1 MESDAGKPLHTG
13 GWNRLKNL
21 AGWGAFSA
29 APDTSFNSGII
40 RERPILLTPV
50 RAGGNLEIGQPS
62 RLRKE
67 ETMFRSIGP
76 WEIGLILLIILIVFG
91 VGKLPQVG
99 GAIGRALREFRK
111 SQKGEDDAK
120 ATKPD
125 EAGDDK
131 PQEPKS

>member
-1 MESDAGKPLHTG
+1 LGPPEESGGAGCFVG
-13 GWNRLKNL
+13 CARY
-21 AGWGAFSA
+21 F
-29 APDTSFNSGII
+29 FNSGII
-40 RERPILLTPV
+40 QARPILLTPV
-50 RAGGNLEIGQPS
+50 RAGGNLEIGQPR
-62 RLRKE
+62 RLHKE

-76 WEIGLILLIILIVFG
+76 WEIGLILLIILIIFG

-99 GAIGRALREFRK
+99 GAIGKALREFRK

-120 ATKPD
+120 ASRPD

>member
-1 MESDAGKPLHTG
+1 
-13 GWNRLKNL
+13 
-21 AGWGAFSA
+21 
-29 APDTSFNSGII
+29 
-40 RERPILLTPV
+40 
-50 RAGGNLEIGQPS
+50 
-62 RLRKE
+62 
-67 ETMFRSIGP
+67 MFRSIGP